1 MNGGPG
7 AAYGEVIVAEVFHR
21 LRQLDMVALGE
32 AGYSSVDIERIRTEM
47 TTRIQW
53 WRRLLSQHQ
62 PLNGGTKCPRCRT
75 WGGWARRRWPCPV
88 WTTAHRYLLAEYP
101 PPEHAAVR
109 PLDRDADSH
118 PQSYSSATGDSA
130 SRIR

>member
-7 AAYGEVIVAEVFHR
+7 PAYGEVIVAEVFHR

-32 AGYSSVDIERIRTEM
+32 TGYSPADIERIRAEM
-47 TTRIQW
+47 RQRIQW

-62 PLNGGTKCPRCRT
+62 PLDGGTRCPRCRT

-88 WTTAHRYLLAEYP
+88 WTAAHRYLLTEYP
-101 PPEHAAVR
+101 ATDMPRAR
-109 PLDRDADSH
+109 P
-118 PQSYSSATGDSA
+118 
-130 SRIR
+130 SRR